1 MKKIV
6 LLSAFLGTMISC
18 GQEKTKD
25 IKTAPKVEKTE
36 QKQESIQWMT
46 MNEALEAQK
55 KNPKKI
61 LVHFFA
67 KWCPMCKR
75 MEGHTY
81 TNPEIVKYINE
92 NYYAVSFDAEGGES
106 VDYQGKNY
114 GNPTYNPNKE
124 VRYGGNGSFN
134 EFARYMGVRGYPTM
148 VLFDENAQP
157 ITNFSGYIRPKE
169 VEPYLAVI
177 ATDEYKNIT
186 SDEKWKEYIQKFEHK
201 VKE

>member
-18 GQEKTKD
+18 GQEKAKE
-25 IKTAPKVEKTE
+25 IKTTQKVEKSE
-36 QKQESIQWMT
+36 QKQESIHWMT

-55 KNPKKI
+55 KQPKKI
-61 LVHFFA
+61 LVNFFA

-75 MEGHTY
+75 MDGHTY

-92 NYYAVSFDAEGGES
+92 NFYAVNFDSEGGES
-106 VDYQGKNY
+106 VDFQGKKY
-114 GNPTYNPNKE
+114 GNPTYNPNAE
-124 VRYGGNGSFN
+124 VKYGGGASVN
-134 EFARYMGVRGYPTM
+134 EFAILMGVRGYPTM

-157 ITNFSGYIRPKE
+157 ITHFSGYIKPRE

-177 ATDEYKNIT
+177 ATDAYKNI
-186 SDEKWKEYIQKFEHK
+186 SSEAEWKEYIQKFEHK